1 MLIMIND
8 IEHFKALENM
18 YLAAPVNKY
27 YQPKIKV
34 SDSKSKISIILQ
46 SSMHHSAGAVHGSVY
61 FKLMDDSAFFAANSL
76 EKEFFVLTSSFTT
89 YLLKPVIDGELK
101 AIGKVVSKTRSQWIV
116 ESVVYNSGL
125 EVARGS
131 GVFVRGKYLL
141 NQAKGYSF

>member
-1 MLIMIND
+1 MLIMMND
-8 IEHFKALENM
+8 IQHFKALENM

-27 YQPKIKV
+27 YQPKITV
-34 SDSKSKISIILQ
+34 SDSKSEISIELKN
-46 SSMHHSAGAVHGSVY
+46 SMHHSAGAVHGSVY

-131 GVFVRGKYLL
+131 GVFVRGKYPL
-141 NQAKGYSF
+141 NQAKGYSI

>member
-1 MLIMIND
+1 MIND

-34 SDSKSKISIILQ
+34 SDSTSEISIVLKN
-46 SSMHHSAGAVHGSVY
+46 SMHHSAGAVHGSVY

-76 EKEFFVLTSSFTT
+76 EKEYFVLTSSFTT
-89 YLLKPVIDGELK
+89 YLLKPVVNGELT
-101 AIGKVVSKTRSQWIV
+101 AIGRVVSKTRSQWIV
-116 ESVVYNSGL
+116 ESVVYNDGL

-131 GVFVRGKYLL
+131 GVFVRGKYSLYE
-141 NQAKGYSF
+141 AKGYSI

>member
-1 MLIMIND
+1 MLIMMND

-18 YLAAPVNKY
+18 YLAAPVNEY

-34 SDSKSKISIILQ
+34 SDSESEISIILQ
-46 SSMHHSAGAVHGSVY
+46 NSMHHSAGAVHGSVY

-116 ESVVYNSGL
+116 ESVVYNSDL